1 MNLLKHYIIEVYSIK
16 DVAEEYEKAV
26 GRKLE
31 QPALKIT
38 MKINCCGKE
47 EKTTQ
52 YFLQKEWEHTLKQGY
67 YMA

>member
-1 MNLLKHYIIEVYSIK
+1 MNLLEHYIKKVYSIE
-16 DVAEEYEKAV
+16 DVTKEYEKAV

-31 QPALKIT
+31 QPALKVT
-38 MKINCCGKE
+38 MQVNCYGTE

-52 YFLQKEWEHTLKQGY
+52 YFLQKEWEHVSKQGY